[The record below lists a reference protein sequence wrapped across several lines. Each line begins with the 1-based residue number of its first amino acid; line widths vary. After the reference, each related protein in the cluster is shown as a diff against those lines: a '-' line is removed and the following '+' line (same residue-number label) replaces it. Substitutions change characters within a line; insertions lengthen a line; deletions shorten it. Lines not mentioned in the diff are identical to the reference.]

1 MFVSDC
7 IQSILYKIINLYSDN
22 TFKKIKHE
30 KELEALPQKQLLK
43 LNTNIFQLLD
53 LKLFQW
59 SKENEL

>member
-30 KELEALPQKQLLK
+30 KELEALPQKQL
-43 LNTNIFQLLD
+43 
-53 LKLFQW
+53 
-59 SKENEL
+59 